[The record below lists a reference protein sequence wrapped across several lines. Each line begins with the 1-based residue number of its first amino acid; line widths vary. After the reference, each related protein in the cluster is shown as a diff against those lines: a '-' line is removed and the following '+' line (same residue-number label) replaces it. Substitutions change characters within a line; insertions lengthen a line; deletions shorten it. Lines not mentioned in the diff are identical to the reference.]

1 MDSYNFVIQA
11 ISSVGFPIV
20 MTLIMV
26 YILYKVENN
35 HREEMAEMMKSL
47 ENNTLAITKLTERLE
62 GLIKHE

>member
-1 MDSYNFVIQA
+1 MENYNFVIQA

-35 HREEMAEMMKSL
+35 HSEEMQEVMKSL

-62 GLIKHE
+62 GFIKHE

>member
-1 MDSYNFVIQA
+1 MESYNFVIQA

-20 MTLIMV
+20 MTLVMV

-35 HREEMAEMMKSL
+35 HREEMTEMMKSL

-62 GLIKHE
+62 GLTKHE